1 VPTLLRIAA
10 IYSLACAIGLAGH
23 RFEPAVGPAPGPEA
37 RSLALALAIANLAYA
52 LLLWPA
58 ARRPA
63 EHRAVL
69 YVALTVFGLRAVLG
83 TWEVLYTLEGAPAVV
98 RLFDMVASLALFV
111 GILNGLPSVL
121 AAPTIK
127 R

>member
-10 IYSLACAIGLAGH
+10 IYSLACAIGLACSDLW
-23 RFEPAVGPAPGPEA
+23 PAIGPAPGPEA

-63 EHRAVL
+63 EHRLVL
-69 YVALTVFGLRAVLG
+69 YMALTVFGLRAVLG
-83 TWEVLYTLEGAPAVV
+83 TWEVLYTLEGGPAVV

-121 AAPTIK
+121 AEPPA
-127 R
+127 RR

>member
-1 VPTLLRIAA
+1 MPTLLRIAA
-10 IYSLACAIGLAGH
+10 IYSLACAVGLACADLW
-23 RFEPAVGPAPGPEA
+23 PVVGPAPGPEV

-83 TWEVLYTLEGAPAVV
+83 TWEVLYTLEGGPAVV

-121 AAPTIK
+121 AAPTAK